1 MEYVSNKNLCY
12 LITDTLRIFD
22 RRLMDHGRRTGYI
35 LYHML
40 LCKGDLELYEIA
52 EYVFL
57 TFLHDIGAYK
67 TEDIGQLL
75 TFETTDY
82 MEHSI
87 YGYLLLNYLLP
98 LEDRAKIV
106 LYHHIDYEI
115 LLDIEYGHKNIAD
128 YLHLADSV
136 DVHHNALASGFNEKM
151 FQKYAGTKY
160 SQEAIN
166 LFRQANRKYNTLER
180 IRNEEYLD
188 DLDELFNGILLND
201 KEKRRYAEFLI
212 YCSGL
217 KNDLVTVSTATVTH
231 LADEIAKKM
240 NLNEEDRQILFY
252 ASIVHDIGMQSG
264 TLSIIQRPNILQKN
278 EMELVKKHVELC
290 NEVIEDRLH
299 EKIIQVA
306 SAHHERGDGSGYP
319 LKLKR
324 ENFSQLQSILQIAD
338 MAGALMNDRPYR
350 LALDRED
357 ILKLLQTE
365 ADKNKLDSEI
375 IAVFIKNYDSIYTN
389 ILQKLIDTWEMQR
402 KMNFQYNIIRA
413 NFKNLPSKKI

>member
-12 LITDTLRIFD
+12 LITDTLRLFD

-57 TFLHDIGAYK
+57 AFLHDIGAYK

-98 LEDRAKIV
+98 FEDRAKIV
-106 LYHHIDYEI
+106 LYHHVDYEI
-115 LLDIEYGHKNIAD
+115 LSDIEYKYKNIAS
-128 YLHLADSV
+128 YLHLADSI

-160 SQEAIN
+160 SQEELN
-166 LFRQANRKYNTLER
+166 LFRQANRKYETLER
-180 IRNEEYLD
+180 IRNEKYLE
-188 DLDELFNGILLND
+188 DLDELFNGILFNEN
-201 KEKRRYAEFLI
+201 EKKKYAEFLI

-231 LADEIAKKM
+231 LTDEIAKKM

-252 ASIVHDIGMQSG
+252 ASIVHDIGMQSSA
-264 TLSIIQRPNILQKN
+264 LSIIQRPNILQSN
-278 EMELVKKHVELC
+278 EMELVKTHVELC
-290 NEVIEDRLH
+290 KDIIEDRLS

-319 LKLKR
+319 LKLK
-324 ENFSQLQSILQIAD
+324 EEDFTQLQSVLQVAD
-338 MAGALMNDRPYR
+338 LAGALMNDRPYR
-350 LALDRED
+350 LAMDKEN
-357 ILKLLQTE
+357 IIKILQTE
-365 ADKNKLDSEI
+365 ADKNKLDPEI
-375 IAVFIKNYDSIYTN
+375 VAVFIKNYDSIYTN
-389 ILQKLIDTWEMQR
+389 ILQKLIDISEMQR
-402 KMNFQYNIIRA
+402 KMNFQYKIIKA
-413 NFKNLPSKKI
+413 NFKKPTL